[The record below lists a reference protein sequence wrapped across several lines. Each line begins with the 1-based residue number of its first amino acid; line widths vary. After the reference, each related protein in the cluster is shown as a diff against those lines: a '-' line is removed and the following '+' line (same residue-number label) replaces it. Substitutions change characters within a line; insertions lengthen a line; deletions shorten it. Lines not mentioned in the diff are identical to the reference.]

1 MEKTPIIRRKPP
13 VLPSI
18 RSSVDSMPLSMT
30 PPPMAPPRSNNP
42 ARKRPVPWYSGDF
55 MEAVFPMSGSGDR
68 IYRVWTGTDR
78 NMSKPK
84 WRVSSVI
91 LSEIHG
97 ILLQESSSWASSS
110 PVLTPPQPATIIVTA
125 PPSAPTVVPPTTAS
139 TSFAL
144 VNSAVSLP
152 GLQLPTIHSLP
163 PLTTAAASAQDSSS
177 SPDRLTSQ
185 VDDVS
190 KLSQVVRQ
198 MTITTQMLRS
208 DDVRVCSI
216 NKENEPVWLTGLRK
230 DHRDFLATADF
241 ELKEISDSIDN
252 MQDQYALAE
261 NMIKTADIDTQR
273 WTQKQEQLN
282 EQQKLINYQKNLVNE
297 NIVLAMEHKQEGES
311 MRQACKIQSARMRE
325 KFEETKKFRAET
337 NEIFLDLIERRI
349 QEHGLNNLCR
359 GASSK
364 KAVVKRLQKA
374 VGH

>member
-1 MEKTPIIRRKPP
+1 MKKLADINKKKTPFDT
-13 VLPSI
+13 L
-18 RSSVDSMPLSMT
+18 
-30 PPPMAPPRSNNP
+30 
-42 ARKRPVPWYSGDF
+42 
-55 MEAVFPMSGSGDR
+55 
-68 IYRVWTGTDR
+68 
-78 NMSKPK
+78 
-84 WRVSSVI
+84 
-91 LSEIHG
+91 
-97 ILLQESSSWASSS
+97 
-110 PVLTPPQPATIIVTA
+110 
-125 PPSAPTVVPPTTAS
+125 
-139 TSFAL
+139 
-144 VNSAVSLP
+144 
-152 GLQLPTIHSLP
+152 
-163 PLTTAAASAQDSSS
+163 DSSS